1 MTDKAAGARTI
12 ETKITEHQDAVTAEL
27 PIDGWLMDL
36 GGKANVASVRV
47 SKRDL
52 GGRWSQLPKAHGEL
66 LPPFDVDVHTI
77 YEAFGD
83 GEYRFAP
90 MGTGGKPLTAAGTAA
105 RIETVLG
112 HGDGKYKSKP
122 GSARESAD
130 PEAFMERMYEQ
141 KRRDYLWDQ
150 IDRGMGPADNS
161 TVRDPDA
168 DLERLL
174 KLAAVLRGGND
185 GMASVLAAMIQ
196 SNTQMMTALLT
207 RSLNPPEPA
216 EKMLDMVTKV
226 MDLTEKIRPSDGFP
240 ADMDWKQMLMMAF
253 FGQMQP
259 GGAIREFLSM
269 RSKTLVQTP
278 AQPAPA
284 TNPTAIPVSASAT
297 PQSAGATASGS
308 ASATVDPNTQRIE
321 AAHELFR
328 SSLWPLIVSAARR
341 DSKEYEL
348 YLGLMDE
355 QLPHFVD
362 QWISIPFEASFPF
375 IESVQA
381 GATQDETIMA
391 WLRKLYDYALHATT
405 DEAQPTPG
413 GSQ

>member
-12 ETKITEHQDAVTAEL
+12 ETKITEHQDGVTAEL

-36 GGKANVASVRV
+36 GSKSNVASVRV
-47 SKRDL
+47 SKRDP
-52 GGRWSQLPKAHGEL
+52 GGRWAQLPKAHGEL

-90 MGTGGKPLTAAGTAA
+90 MGQGGRPLTAAGTAA

-112 HGDGKYKSKP
+112 YGDGKKP
-122 GSARESAD
+122 KTSGPRESAAD
-130 PEAFMERMYEQ
+130 PEAFMEKMFEQ
-141 KRRDYLWDQ
+141 KRREYLWDQ
-150 IDRGMGPADNS
+150 IDRRMGPSDNGPA
-161 TVRDPDA
+161 RDPDA

-185 GMASVLAAMIQ
+185 GMASVLAAMIS

-259 GGAIREFLSM
+259 GGAIRDFLTV
-269 RSKTLVQTP
+269 KAAATVTQAPPP
-278 AQPAPA
+278 AIPVATSTAPRPSVPPAPA
-284 TNPTAIPVSASAT
+284 SAQT
-297 PQSAGATASGS
+297 T
-308 ASATVDPNTQRIE
+308 DPNVGRIE
-321 AAHELFR
+321 AAHELLR

-413 GSQ
+413 G